1 VVFDEELELATLR
14 RKAAGRGRLRSG
26 ETSTGRGRYVRS
38 SLPGPGERAFEVAVD
53 ATLRAAASRGPRS
66 EDAALP
72 GPGFLVEPGDLRR
85 KVRTARGNRLVV
97 FLVDA
102 SDSMDSSSQLGAA
115 KGAVLSLL
123 AAAYVRRDRVGL
135 VAFRDEKATV
145 LLPPTSSV
153 HLARERLKSLSAGGA
168 TPLAAGLLEAWKLVR
183 SEKLKE
189 PGRKTV
195 LVLLSDGESNVPLT
209 PGADRAAEIEAI
221 AGLIRKER
229 IHTVFVDTN
238 PPEKPSDAPRKL
250 AAALSADYRRIS
262 RVRAGQLLDIVE
274 E

>member
-1 VVFDEELELATLR
+1 MVFDEGLDLAALR
-14 RKAAGRGRLRSG
+14 RKSAGRGRLRSG
-26 ETSTGRGRYVRS
+26 ESSTGRGRYVRS
-38 SLPGPGERAFEVAVD
+38 AVPGRGERSFEVAVD
-53 ATLRAAASRGPRS
+53 ATLRAAAARGPNPKES
-66 EDAALP
+66 P
-72 GPGFLVEPGDLRR
+72 GNARGFLVEPRDLRK

-102 SDSMDSSSQLGAA
+102 SDSMDSSSQLAAA

-135 VAFRDEKATV
+135 VAFRDEKARV

-153 HLARERLKSLSAGGA
+153 HLAREKLKRLEAGGA

-229 IHTVFVDTN
+229 VRTIFVDTN
-238 PPEKPSDAPRKL
+238 PPDKSADAPKKL

-262 RVRAGQLLDIVE
+262 RVGAGELVDIVGD
-274 E
+274 